1 MTAAHS
7 QRVIICFAGV
17 YLPCTPQVSFLIP
30 LQCNGLSDVNT
41 SKFDDQSIFR
51 MALLIMEYSFEILV
65 LEEKKA
71 KSKIHKSGSTGHIT
85 FSENAASFLNETKPE
100 NLNLKIFCVIL
111 TACKVFLLNVLEMF
125 TIIWRR
131 YVSSQAAPLG
141 PAAPSSQHPS
151 FNKVLARLQHFTV
164 CFEYRQQAGTE
175 SIKLFED
182 NTVAQEWLRNTD

>member
-100 NLNLKIFCVIL
+100 NLNFSVLNLINIL
-111 TACKVFLLNVLEMF
+111 GTFELEDFLCHFDCMQGFSIECSRNVYHYLEKVCKQPG
-125 TIIWRR
+125 R
-131 YVSSQAAPLG
+131 P
-141 PAAPSSQHPS
+141 
-151 FNKVLARLQHFTV
+151 
-164 CFEYRQQAGTE
+164 AGTG
-175 SIKLFED
+175 SSFFP
-182 NTVAQEWLRNTD
+182 TPFF